1 MFCRPF
7 PIREPIGAKDPPAR
21 QSCDRLVGY
30 GPEGFVVMR
39 GNCYWAHRAN
49 GTNAMP
55 PMIPYNFK
63 KKKRDMHGTILR
75 VMC

>member
-1 MFCRPF
+1 
-7 PIREPIGAKDPPAR
+7 
-21 QSCDRLVGY
+21 
-30 GPEGFVVMR
+30 MR
-39 GNCYWAHRAN
+39 GNCYWARNSN

-63 KKKRDMHGTILR
+63 KKKRDMHGTFLR